1 MKKPDYEKRL
11 KRLVNTGRCAS
22 NSAFEHVKKLQG
34 FSSKMDDKA
43 LKQQSKIFK
52 ALSDTSRLKIL
63 KLLSKRKMCVCEVM
77 VALDM
82 TQPVASHHLG
92 ILENAGLVEYERA
105 GKWIFY
111 NISNQK
117 IINLVLKVES
127 IV

>member
-1 MKKPDYEKRL
+1 MKKPNYEKSI
-11 KRLVNTGRCAS
+11 KRLITAGRCPS
-22 NSAFEHVKKLQG
+22 NNAIEHVKKLQELT
-34 FSSKMDDKA
+34 SKINDKA
-43 LKQQSKIFK
+43 IKQQSRIFK

-63 KLLSKRKMCVCEVM
+63 KLLNKRKMCVCEVM

-92 ILENAGLVEYERA
+92 VLENAGLVEYERA

-117 IINLVLKVES
+117 IISLVNEVES
-127 IV
+127 SV